1 MNLKPVN
8 PNLLSLFMKEDI
20 YLVNEG
26 KGKGASVDESGSEKK
41 LEYFGEFKKQL
52 LVLVEDNENAYLS
65 ESSKE
70 FFENILKA
78 IEHTYKDIALLN
90 LGSPASK
97 RLKVDFQ
104 SFADYFDFTKL
115 IIFGDLFNQVS
126 EIKYPQKYHLYS
138 KEGQTILLADSLDEI
153 KNDIEK
159 KKKLWEALKAVFS
172 VKKP

>member
-1 MNLKPVN
+1 MMSIKPVN

-20 YLVNEG
+20 YLINEG
-26 KGKGASVDESGSEKK
+26 EGIGADGSGSEEK
-41 LEYFGEFKKQL
+41 LEYLGEFKKQL
-52 LVLVEDNENAYLS
+52 LILVEDNENAYLS
-65 ESSKE
+65 ESDKE
-70 FFENILKA
+70 FLENILRA

-90 LGSPASK
+90 LGNPALK

-104 SFADYFDFTKL
+104 SLADYFDFTKL

-126 EIKYPQKYHLYS
+126 DIKSPQKYHPYS

-159 KKKLWEALKAVFS
+159 KKKLWEGLQAVFS

>member
-1 MNLKPVN
+1 MSLKPIN
-8 PNLLSLFMKEDI
+8 TNLLSLFMKEDI
-20 YLVNEG
+20 YLVNEDEDIG
-26 KGKGASVDESGSEKK
+26 IDESGSEEK

-52 LVLVEDNENAYLS
+52 LILVEDNENAWLS

-70 FFENILKA
+70 FLENILKA

-90 LGSPASK
+90 SGNPALK
-97 RLKVDFQ
+97 RLKPNFQ
-104 SFADYFDFTKL
+104 SIADYFDFSKL

-126 EIKYPQKYHLYS
+126 DMKCPQKYHLYS